1 LETIRS
7 KAKFVELVVNPYNR
21 SYSQALRDGQEIE
34 FQIWDGRIVA
44 VRNYK
49 EKSII
54 DFRTSK
60 YWFPEHIVEPMINE
74 LLRNGTSFII
84 SCGNDEDRCTII
96 WELRKA

>member
-1 LETIRS
+1 MEQIKDRS
-7 KAKFVELVVNPYNR
+7 EFILLVVNPYRR
-21 SYSQALRDGQEIE
+21 SYSQALRDGREIE

-49 EKSII
+49 EKSIT

-74 LLRNGTSFII
+74 LLRNGTPFII

-96 WELRKA
+96 WELRRA